1 MEVNLNS
8 KFPSSAVFVV
18 NLAAEVPIGLEYNH
32 VHQFCVV
39 VVVVGKA
46 RASRRGSSWTSH
58 VVDRAVKE
66 MQHMYGLQ
74 LSDSDS
80 LHQL

>member
-1 MEVNLNS
+1 MNS

-39 VVVVGKA
+39 VVVVVGKA
-46 RASRRGSSWTSH
+46 RASRRGSSSTSH

-80 LHQL
+80 LRQL